1 MPVAKQETP
10 LPWQAARGWILN
22 MHCFPVQCRIHIHG
36 NTSLCP
42 CSYGYGGVVAENRAG
57 RERGRE
63 GDRGKQQRRGLV
75 YVRRTGRQ
83 WGPIG
88 LYRPLW
94 PGRPVQ
100 ISIKNFELQVLP
112 RFVVVSSRAI
122 LICGERVLPLTF
134 DDSIRSFRSGK
145 GMISS
150 RSFDRKR
157 ASLVNVGSQDY
168 SLCVWRREEE
178 YSFRILP

>member
-42 CSYGYGGVVAENRAG
+42 CSYGYGGVTAEKRAG
-57 RERGRE
+57 GERGRE
-63 GDRGKQQRRGLV
+63 GDRRQAATKGVG

-112 RFVVVSSRAI
+112 GSSSSSSCHARCRFVANVTNPYV
-122 LICGERVLPLTF
+122 
-134 DDSIRSFRSGK
+134 DDSVRSFRSDE
-145 GMISS
+145 GMIWTS
-150 RSFDRKR
+150 RSFDSLMR
-157 ASLVNVGSQDY
+157 ALVNVASQNY
-168 SLCVWRREEE
+168 GIC
-178 YSFRILP
+178 I

>member
-1 MPVAKQETP
+1 M
-10 LPWQAARGWILN
+10 
-22 MHCFPVQCRIHIHG
+22 
-36 NTSLCP
+36 
-42 CSYGYGGVVAENRAG
+42 
-57 RERGRE
+57 
-63 GDRGKQQRRGLV
+63 
-75 YVRRTGRQ
+75 
-83 WGPIG
+83 
-88 LYRPLW
+88 
-94 PGRPVQ
+94 Q

-168 SLCVWRREEE
+168 SLCVGRREEE